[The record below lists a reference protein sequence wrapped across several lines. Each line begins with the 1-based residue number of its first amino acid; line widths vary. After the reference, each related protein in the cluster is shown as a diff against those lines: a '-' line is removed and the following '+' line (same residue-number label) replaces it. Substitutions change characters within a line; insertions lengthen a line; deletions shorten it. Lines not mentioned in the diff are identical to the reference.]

1 MKCRGERVQLVWA
14 RAAGRG
20 GGGRASIFTQ
30 KISKKRYGKAH
41 CLAMGKKAKKQRQDS
56 KKKAKKHNQQ
66 KNAPAPDS
74 ITAIFKVKRPDS
86 HGPSCSASH
95 FAAQPVI
102 QLQKKTA
109 APETRPQTPPL
120 RRRCCS
126 PPVFVRTLFP
136 CAVFNFDLLHRQNA
150 PSHSRCSPRLA
161 ASLAPS
167 ALACL
172 PKFDLEVPLSAGKAS
187 DEGGEWTVVGG
198 GVKRD
203 GAGAVVGGRP
213 HKKKAKRAM
222 ELAAFASTDMCA
234 TLPSHS
240 DFL

>member
-1 MKCRGERVQLVWA
+1 
-14 RAAGRG
+14 
-20 GGGRASIFTQ
+20 
-30 KISKKRYGKAH
+30 
-41 CLAMGKKAKKQRQDS
+41 MGKKAKKQRQDS
-56 KKKAKKHNQQ
+56 KKKANKHKQQ
-66 KNAPAPDS
+66 KNATAPDS
-74 ITAIFKVKRPDS
+74 ITAIFKVKWPDS
-86 HGPSCSASH
+86 DGPSCSATH
-95 FAAQPVI
+95 LAAQPVI
-102 QLQKKTA
+102 QLQKKSA

-120 RRRCCS
+120 RRRCSSRVCAH
-126 PPVFVRTLFP
+126 VFP
-136 CAVFNFDLLHRQNA
+136 CAIFNFDLLRRQCA

-172 PKFDLEVPLSAGKAS
+172 PRFDLEVPLSAGKAS

-234 TLPSHS
+234 ALPSRS